1 MGHETL
7 NLHEV
12 LVFLFAA
19 GVVVPLVRRLKIS
32 PVFGFLLVGIVI
44 GPYGLGRLS
53 DDLPWLGYFVI
64 SDLEGVRLLAEL
76 GVVFLLFMIGLEL
89 SLARLWAMRRRV
101 FGLGGSQILITG
113 AAIAA
118 IAWWFG
124 NPLAVAVVLGGS
136 FALSSTAIVM
146 QLLSENRRM
155 GTETGRVSFA
165 ILLCQD
171 LAVLPVLFLVGVFAA
186 EGDAPVLLA
195 FGQAMG
201 GALVAVAVILA
212 LGRLVLRPVFRFVG
226 GTASKEMF
234 LALVLLV
241 IIGTALLTGEFGLSM
256 ALGAFLA
263 GLLFSETEYRHAI
276 EVDIEPFKG
285 LLLGL
290 FFVSIGM
297 GIDVVQ
303 VADNIVWLLAS
314 VVGLY
319 LVKSP
324 IIYLLARLFG
334 EPRSVAVEASLLL
347 GQGGE
352 FAFVVVGMAAG
363 LGLMPAET
371 AQFMLIVAGLTM
383 MTTPP
388 VANAARRLAARIEG
402 REAAP
407 ERRASDIPQG
417 LSGHV
422 IIVGYGR
429 IGRLLGELLDSQEV
443 PHIGLDNDSR
453 LVARFRTHGAGVF
466 FGDANRAEI
475 LQLFGIDSA
484 AALVVTMDD
493 TTAAEQVVQSARQH
507 WPDLPI
513 YARARDGVHAAIL
526 LEHGATHVIPETV
539 EASLQLGEM
548 VLLEVGL
555 PDLAA
560 RQIIDARRE
569 QEERMLRPDDREG

>member
-388 VANAARRLAARIEG
+388 VANAARRLADRMEG

-443 PHIGLDNDSR
+443 PHIGLDNDAR

-466 FGDANRAEI
+466 FGDANRADI
-475 LQLFGIDSA
+475 LRLFGIDSA

-493 TTAAEQVVQSARQH
+493 TTAADRVVQSARQH